1 MTIDLKSTIRL
12 LPADWPVPG
21 PIDLELHDR
30 PHASST
36 MEWWYVHSHA
46 TTIDDRRFSLFAAF
60 FRVEVSDDSDG
71 PAEKHYQHFLTWAL
85 VDPAGQRYFPH
96 TLIDRGAP
104 GSALKQIDRGRGP
117 RDARLARALREV
129 VAQGRVPLPDR
140 LLTREAQVDLERL
153 AIDLDGNRLTKSPDG
168 SYELD
173 LASETGLEGCRLRFM
188 LEKPVVRHG
197 DDGVVR
203 GLGGEEMF
211 YYFSPRCRVQGSLLV
226 DGVWLDVANATGWY
240 DHEFGEGRDGSDSAG
255 EDRTVAWNWVGAQLN
270 NGCEISAYDLFD
282 REDPG
287 KSHGR
292 WVVVVDPSGE
302 RHAYSDFS
310 FQPLDYWTSTKSF
323 NEYPTRYRLEVERAD
338 LRLDIVASLPA
349 QEILTIISPPG
360 FWEGVVTVE
369 GTMNGVATSGVG
381 FAERSGVSVVDT
393 TDAFFSSVG
402 RETRRA
408 IDRLLPER
416 LDYEAAVPLIA
427 STRRAHFL
435 DGVDLEQYS
444 RTVLRPI
451 RDIILRGGKAWRS
464 YGILACIDL
473 VGGDSRRFAHWLAL
487 PELLHVGS
495 LIIDDVQDGSDVRRG
510 GPACHKIYGEA
521 LAINAG
527 CASYFLAQIPVATS
541 GLDDSLRARI
551 YEAYFEAMRTAH
563 AGQAFDIASLGY
575 LMPGVVDSGDGA
587 QLERRVL
594 AIHRLKSAAPAGA
607 LARMATLVGGG
618 SNAQAEALGALFES
632 FGLAFQ
638 IIDDVLN
645 LRGFEQDRKS
655 RGEDLRH
662 GKITAPVAK
671 AMGRLSRAERS
682 RLWSIIESKP
692 DDEAAVRTGIA
703 LIERCGALDACE
715 REARELVESAWTLF
729 DPLVPDTQ
737 FKIRL
742 RAFGW
747 FVLDRYY

>member
-1 MTIDLKSTIRL
+1 
-12 LPADWPVPG
+12 
-21 PIDLELHDR
+21 
-30 PHASST
+30 
-36 MEWWYVHSHA
+36 
-46 TTIDDRRFSLFAAF
+46 
-60 FRVEVSDDSDG
+60 
-71 PAEKHYQHFLTWAL
+71 
-85 VDPAGQRYFPH
+85 
-96 TLIDRGAP
+96 
-104 GSALKQIDRGRGP
+104 
-117 RDARLARALREV
+117 
-129 VAQGRVPLPDR
+129 
-140 LLTREAQVDLERL
+140 
-153 AIDLDGNRLTKSPDG
+153 
-168 SYELD
+168 
-173 LASETGLEGCRLRFM
+173 
-188 LEKPVVRHG
+188 
-197 DDGVVR
+197 
-203 GLGGEEMF
+203 
-211 YYFSPRCRVQGSLLV
+211 
-226 DGVWLDVANATGWY
+226 
-240 DHEFGEGRDGSDSAG
+240 
-255 EDRTVAWNWVGAQLN
+255 
-270 NGCEISAYDLFD
+270 
-282 REDPG
+282 
-287 KSHGR
+287 
-292 WVVVVDPSGE
+292 
-302 RHAYSDFS
+302 
-310 FQPLDYWTSTKSF
+310 
-323 NEYPTRYRLEVERAD
+323 
-338 LRLDIVASLPA
+338 
-349 QEILTIISPPG
+349 
-360 FWEGVVTVE
+360 
-369 GTMNGVATSGVG
+369 
-381 FAERSGVSVVDT
+381 
-393 TDAFFSSVG
+393 
-402 RETRRA
+402 
-408 IDRLLPER
+408 
-416 LDYEAAVPLIA
+416 LIA

-527 CASYFLAQIPVATS
+527 CASYFLAQIPVGTS

>member
-12 LPADWPVPG
+12 LPADWPEPG
-21 PIDLELHDR
+21 SIDLSAHDR

-36 MEWWYVHSHA
+36 MEWWYVHSHVA
-46 TTIDDRRFSLFAAF
+46 TVDNRRFSLFAAF
-60 FRVEVSDDSDG
+60 FRVEVSDDGDN
-71 PAEKHYQHFLTWAL
+71 PAERRYQHFLTWAL

-96 TLIDRGAP
+96 TLLDRGAP
-104 GSALKQIDRGRGP
+104 DSALKQIDRGRGP

-140 LLTREAQVDLERL
+140 LLARDARIDLERL
-153 AIDLDGNRLTKSPDG
+153 AIDLDGNRFTRCHDG
-168 SYELD
+168 SYELE
-173 LASETGLEGCRLRFM
+173 LASETGLEGCRLRFV

-203 GLGGEEMF
+203 GIGGEEMF
-211 YYFSPRCRVQGSLLV
+211 YYFSPRCRVEGSLLV
-226 DGVWLDVANATGWY
+226 DGVWLDVANASGWY
-240 DHEFGEGRDGSDSAG
+240 DHEFGERRDGSGA
-255 EDRTVAWNWVGAQLN
+255 EDRRVAWNWVAAQLN

-282 REDPG
+282 RQDPG

-292 WVVVVDPSGE
+292 WVIVVDPSGE

-310 FQPLDYWTSTKSF
+310 FQPLDCWTSTKSF
-323 NEYPTRYRLEVERAD
+323 NEYPTRYRLEVEQAD
-338 LRLDIVASLPA
+338 LQLDIVAALPA
-349 QEILTIISPPG
+349 QEMLTIISPPG
-360 FWEGVVTVE
+360 FWEGVVNVE
-369 GTMNGVATSGVG
+369 GAMNGVAITGVG

-393 TDAFFSSVG
+393 TDDFFSSVG

-408 IDRLLPER
+408 IDRLLPEW
-416 LDYEAAVPLIA
+416 LGHEAAVPLIA
-427 STRRAHFL
+427 STRRAHLL

-464 YGILACIDL
+464 YGILACMDL
-473 VGGDSRRFAHWLAL
+473 VGGDSQRFAHWLAL

-510 GPACHKIYGEA
+510 GPACHKIYGDA

-527 CASYFLAQIPVATS
+527 CASYFLAQIPVGMS
-541 GLDDSLRARI
+541 GLDDSMRACI
-551 YEAYFEAMRTAH
+551 YEAYFEAMRSAH
-563 AGQAFDIASLGY
+563 AGQAFDIASLGRF
-575 LMPGVVDSGDGA
+575 MPGVVESGDGA

-607 LARMATLVGGG
+607 LARMATLIGGG
-618 SNAQAEALGALFES
+618 SDAQVEGLGSLFES
-632 FGLAFQ
+632 FGVAFQ

-645 LRGFEQDRKS
+645 LRGFERDRKS
-655 RGEDLRH
+655 RGEDIRH

-682 RLWSIIESKP
+682 RLWSIIEAKP
-692 DDEAAVRTGIA
+692 DDEGAVREGIA
-703 LIERCGALDACE
+703 LIEGCGALDACE
-715 REARELVESAWTLF
+715 SEARELVESAWKLL

-747 FVLDRYY
+747 FVLERYY

>member
-1 MTIDLKSTIRL
+1 MTINLNSTVRL
-12 LPADWPVPG
+12 LPADWPLPG
-21 PIDLELHDR
+21 PIDLALHDR

-46 TTIDDRRFSLFAAF
+46 TTIDNRRFSLFAAF
-60 FRVEVSDDSDG
+60 FRVEVSDDGDDH
-71 PAEKHYQHFLTWAL
+71 AEKHYQHFLTWAL
-85 VDPAGQRYFPH
+85 VDLAGQRYFPH

-117 RDARLARALREV
+117 RDSRLARALREV

-140 LLTREAQVDLERL
+140 LLTREAQVDVERL
-153 AIDLDGNRLTKSPDG
+153 AIDLDGNRLTKSHDG

-188 LEKPVVRHG
+188 LDKPVVRHG
-197 DDGVVR
+197 DDGVVC

-226 DGVWLDVANATGWY
+226 DGVWLDVANASGWY
-240 DHEFGEGRDGSDSAG
+240 DHEFGEGRDGSDRAG
-255 EDRTVAWNWVGAQLN
+255 EDRTVAWNWVAAQLN

-292 WVVVVDPSGE
+292 WVIVVDPSGE

-369 GTMNGVATSGVG
+369 GTMNGVAISGVG

-416 LDYEAAVPLIA
+416 LEYEAAVPLIA

-473 VGGDSRRFAHWLAL
+473 VGGDSRQFAHWLAL

-510 GPACHKIYGEA
+510 GPACHKVYGDA

-527 CASYFLAQIPVATS
+527 CASYFLAQIPVGTS

-575 LMPGVVDSGDGA
+575 LMPGVVESGDGA

-692 DDEAAVRTGIA
+692 DDEAAIRKGIA